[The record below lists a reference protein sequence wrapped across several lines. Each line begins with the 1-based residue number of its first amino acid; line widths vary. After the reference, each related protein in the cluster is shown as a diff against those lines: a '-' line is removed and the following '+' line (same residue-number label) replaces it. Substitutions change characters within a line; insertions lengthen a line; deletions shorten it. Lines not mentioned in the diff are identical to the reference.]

1 MGATSKPVDRM
12 NHSSPI
18 QLNVV
23 DFLAQEN
30 RMEEEFEQIKPATD
44 RASLV
49 TGGRTSRGQGPAG
62 RGGTSMSRLETKV
75 GLITGGASGIGLGIA
90 QRFAREG
97 ADVCIADINFDGAKA
112 GAEEIAGI
120 GRRSWAVKADVRSLS
135 DLDTMVSSTIDHF
148 GRIDILVNSA
158 GVDPMRPMLE
168 ITEHD
173 WDLIMDVN
181 LKGLY
186 FATQRVLPHMIKQ
199 GKGKIINIASTFA
212 FIAGHTTATTRGR
225 ACGASVYDAS
235 KGGVVSLT
243 RALAVEFAPQ
253 GINFNAI
260 APGFTKTPLTKSLRD
275 DQNLF
280 RGFVEQIPAGRI
292 AEPEDIAATAV
303 FLASDDSDFVT
314 GQTLVV
320 DGGQTSW

>member
-1 MGATSKPVDRM
+1 MNRNRPVQS
-12 NHSSPI
+12 NA
-18 QLNVV
+18 V
-23 DFLAQEN
+23 DFMAQDN
-30 RMEEEFEQIKPATD
+30 RMKNESEQIKPATD
-44 RASLV
+44 RASSV
-49 TGGRTSRGQGPAG
+49 TGGGESRGLGPAG
-62 RGGTSMSRLETKV
+62 GGGTSMNRLENKV
-75 GLITGGASGIGLGIA
+75 GLITGGASGIGLGITR
-90 QRFAREG
+90 RFAREG
-97 ADVCIADINFDGAKA
+97 ADVCIGDFNFDGAKA
-112 GAEEIAGI
+112 AAEEIAGI
-120 GRRSWAVKADVRSLS
+120 GRRSWAVKVDVRSPA
-135 DLDTMVSSTIDHF
+135 DLDKMVSSTIDHF

-168 ITEHD
+168 ITEDD
-173 WDLIMDVN
+173 WDLVMDVN

-186 FATQRVLPHMIKQ
+186 FVTQRVLPHMIKQ
-199 GKGKIINIASTFA
+199 GKGKVINIASTFA

-225 ACGASVYDAS
+225 ACGASAYDAS

-260 APGFTKTPLTKSLRD
+260 APGFTNTPLTKSLRD
-275 DQNLF
+275 DQKLLQ
-280 RGFVEQIPAGRI
+280 GFVEQIPAGRI